1 MISAKKNIDDEFY
14 TLPED
19 VDKELSHYMDC
30 FRGKKVLCNC
40 NDALHRAFPDW
51 FEHHFDEIGLM
62 SLTCTSYGKDA
73 FVETFDG
80 KSWSRRSLVWD
91 GDFRTP
97 EMIDLL
103 AECDV
108 VATNPPFSLFRA
120 LFNLL
125 IEYGKEF
132 ILIGNLSA
140 VQYFDV
146 FPHIKKR
153 EVWVSQYGNKNLTF
167 SNGKSAVTRFFT
179 NLGGFHSN
187 EPLELTAEY
196 SPEKYPEYINVRA
209 IEVSRTKDI
218 PKDYYGVMG
227 VPVTFVDKW
236 NPEQFELL
244 EGKTTFRFND
254 ELYKPKKGIPCN
266 EFHVKLRSDYCYIDE
281 EKSVFSRL
289 LIKRVKREQD

>member
-1 MISAKKNIDDEFY
+1 MISARKNIDDEFY

-30 FRGKKVLCNC
+30 FHGKKVLCNC

-51 FEHHFDEIGLM
+51 FENHFDELGLA

-80 KSWSRRSLVWD
+80 KSWSREPLIWD

-146 FPHIKKR
+146 FPHIKSRKVR
-153 EVWVSQYGNKNLTF
+153 VSTYGNDRLMF
-167 SNGKSAVTRFFT
+167 GNGKGANTRFFT
-179 NLGGFHSN
+179 TFNVESP

-196 SPEKYPEYINVRA
+196 SPEKYSEYINVRA
-209 IEVSRTKDI
+209 IEVSKIKDI
-218 PKDYYGVMG
+218 PKDYYGAMG
-227 VPVTFVDKW
+227 VPNTFIDKW

-244 EGKTTFRFND
+244 ESQPTFRFND
-254 ELYKPKKGIPCN
+254 ELYKPKEGLASN
-266 EFHVKLRSDYCYIDE
+266 EFYIKHYSDSFVNQDA
-281 EKSVFSRL
+281 KSVFSRL

>member
-51 FEHHFDEIGLM
+51 FELHFDELGLK

-73 FVETFDG
+73 FMETFDG
-80 KSWSRRSLVWD
+80 KSWSQKSLVWD

-103 AECDV
+103 VECDV

-132 ILIGNLSA
+132 ILIGNLGA
-140 VQYFDV
+140 VQCFDV
-146 FPHIKKR
+146 FPHIKSRKVR
-153 EVWVSQYGNKNLTF
+153 VSTYGNDRLVF
-167 SNGKSAVTRFFT
+167 GNGKGANTRFFT
-179 NLGGFHSN
+179 TFDVESP
-187 EPLELTAEY
+187 EPLELTGEY
-196 SPEKYPEYINVRA
+196 SPEKYPEYLNIRA
-209 IEVSRTKDI
+209 IEVSKIKDI
-218 PKDYYGVMG
+218 PKDYDGAMG
-227 VPVTFVDKW
+227 VPITFVDKW
-236 NPEQFELL
+236 DPEQFELI
-244 EGKTTFRFND
+244 EAKTTFRFNK
-254 ELYKPKKGIPCN
+254 ELYKPKKGLRSN
-266 EFHVKLRSDYCYIDE
+266 EFYPKHYSDNIIKQDA
-281 EKSVFSRL
+281 KSVFSRL
-289 LIKRVKREQD
+289 LIQRVKRD